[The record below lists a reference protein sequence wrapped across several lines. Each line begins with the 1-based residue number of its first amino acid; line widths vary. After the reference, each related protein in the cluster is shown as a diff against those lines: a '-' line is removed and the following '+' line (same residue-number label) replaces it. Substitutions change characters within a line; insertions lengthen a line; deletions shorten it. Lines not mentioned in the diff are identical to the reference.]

1 MRVFRQTH
9 KAKSGKI
16 VTSKN
21 YTIEVKDHLGMM
33 RKYPGFT
40 GKRMTEAMG
49 AQIKL
54 LAAYR
59 NAGQPPDAQ
68 LCEWLQG
75 IPDKL
80 RNRLAHIGLIDK
92 NRMASAKPLSEHL
105 ADYRQS
111 MGDVTKHARVT
122 HKCLT
127 KLFSECKFVFWSDI
141 QASRLYSH
149 LTRLRTK
156 REIAQRTFNSRLKAA
171 KAFCNWMVQD
181 QRVSESPITH
191 LRPIQ
196 ITERE
201 IIRRALEQD
210 ELIRLLDTTAK
221 GPVRFGMTGHERYLL
236 YRFAAETGLR
246 ANEIRSLM
254 IDSFDFEN
262 LTVTVKAGSSKHKR
276 LDVQVLRLETAALIR
291 EFFQNKTPR
300 AKAFGGTY
308 TKLTDRTA
316 DMVREDLAEAGIDY
330 ADEAGRVFDFHS
342 LRHQTGSMLARYGV
356 HPADAK
362 VHMRHSDINLTLKY
376 YTHLRKG
383 AESET
388 AAKLPDLSLPAERKA
403 ENKKA

>member
-1 MRVFRQTH
+1 
-9 KAKSGKI
+9 

-49 AQIKL
+49 AQIEM
-54 LAAYR
+54 LAAYK

-68 LCEWLQG
+68 LCQWLQS

-80 RNRLAHIGLIDK
+80 RNRLAQIGLINK
-92 NRMASAKPLSEHL
+92 NRAASAKPLTEHL

-122 HKCLT
+122 HACLV
-127 KLFSECKFVFWSDI
+127 KLFSDCKFVFWSDI
-141 QASRLYSH
+141 QASRLYNH

-181 QRVSESPITH
+181 RRAGESSIAH
-191 LRPIQ
+191 LRPLQ

-210 ELIRLLDTTAK
+210 ELLRLLETTAK
-221 GPVRFGMTGHERYLL
+221 GPVRFGMTGFERYLL

-246 ANEIRSLM
+246 ANEVRSLTVT
-254 IDSFDFEN
+254 DYDFEN
-262 LTVTVKAGSSKHKR
+262 MTVTLKAGSSKHKR
-276 LDVQVLRLETAALIR
+276 QDVQFLRSNTAALLR
-291 EFFQNKTPR
+291 EFFQNKTPK

-308 TKLTDRTA
+308 SKLTDRTA
-316 DMVREDLAEAGIDY
+316 DMVREDLADAGIDY
-330 ADEAGRVFDFHS
+330 QDEAGRVFDFHS
-342 LRHQTGSMLARYGV
+342 LRHQTGSMLAQYGV

-362 VHMRHSDINLTLKY
+362 AHMRHSDINLTLKY
-376 YTHLRKG
+376 YTHLRRG
-383 AESET
+383 AEIET
-388 AAKLPDLSLPAERKA
+388 AAKLPDLSLPVD
-403 ENKKA
+403 KKSGEESA